1 MTDNLEAIVSFE
13 SQVRVANGLSATSLL
28 LPELLQISR
37 AMPDNVNGLD
47 GNQAAQ
53 LANVFLKGMDICSE
67 LLPLAVSYELKMEA
81 LKRQESSKAILVR
94 SVVAGYKTAIDRK
107 EYANNDDI
115 YLAAVKKHIEA
126 TMFRTLIE
134 EKKQVFSKA
143 HHLMKNIFS
152 RDMENSGE
160 VVRVDG
166 DPAPKTWVQKS
177 SSWIVND

>member
-1 MTDNLEAIVSFE
+1 MTSNLEAIVSFE
-13 SQVRVANGLSATSLL
+13 SQVRSANGLPVNNLL

-37 AMPDNVNGLD
+37 SMPDNVNGLE

-53 LANVFLKGMDICSE
+53 LANLFLKGMDICSE

-81 LKRQESSKAILVR
+81 LKKQESSKATLVR
-94 SVVAGYKTAIDRK
+94 AVTAGYKSAIDRK

-160 VVRVDG
+160 VVRISDG
-166 DPAPKTWVQKS
+166 SSAQTWVQKS
-177 SSWIVND
+177 SSWTVND